1 MHRPFKDAITVNA
14 SSNTLILVILTLTI
28 SLNSL
33 IITSHYIAY
42 HFSILFL
49 AQKIEIYILKA
60 HIRCSFMS
68 VQVLLF
74 AIRNP
79 RITDRWYKGHG
90 LQTYIP
96 KAHIRRSLMSAQV
109 LLFAIRN
116 PRTTDRWCKG
126 HGLQTHIPKAHIRR
140 SLMSVQVLLL
150 L

>member
-1 MHRPFKDAITVNA
+1 MFVKLTTAWRRATLIFSYVLHFGAKINNFSAFFWNKNLPKKIYRRLNHNKLAFLSNMHRPFKDAINVNA

-79 RITDRWYKGHG
+79 R
-90 LQTYIP
+90 
-96 KAHIRRSLMSAQV
+96 
-109 LLFAIRN
+109 
-116 PRTTDRWCKG
+116 TTDR
-126 HGLQTHIPKAHIRR
+126 
-140 SLMSVQVLLL
+140 
-150 L
+150 